1 MDLLNGLNEIWV
13 DIFSVFLMLSF
24 LVFIGCLIWQH
35 LKNKRDQEAIISQYM
50 KNLEILNDLKNR
62 F

>member
-24 LVFIGCLIWQH
+24 LFFVGVLIWQH
-35 LKNKRDQEAIISQYM
+35 LKNM
-50 KNLEILNDLKNR
+50 KAQKELIANYNQNLKILNELRNR

>member
-1 MDLLNGLNEIWV
+1 MDLLNEMNLVWI
-13 DIFSVFLMLSF
+13 DCASVFLMLSF
-24 LVFIGCLIWQH
+24 LVFVGVLIWQH
-35 LKNKRDQEAIISQYM
+35 FKNKRDQEAIISQYM

>member
-1 MDLLNGLNEIWV
+1 MELLNDLNTIWV

-24 LVFIGCLIWQH
+24 LFFVCCLIWQH
-35 LKNKRDQEAIISQYM
+35 TKNKRAQKELIANYNQ
-50 KNLEILNDLKNR
+50 NLKILNDLKNR